1 MTNEEK
7 EISIKR
13 LEAFGFTACRVNSD
27 SYLYY
32 YKGIEIN
39 CNYVKHNKPDKWHV
53 DIILSFESNL
63 EMMFSDIYY
72 EDNIDPEAILN
83 AVKKLAAAVEFIE
96 L

>member
-1 MTNEEK
+1 MTTEEK
-7 EISIKR
+7 LVSIKR
-13 LEAFGFTACRVNSD
+13 LEAFGFTACRVNPD

-39 CNYVKHNKPDKWHV
+39 CNYVKHTKGDKWHV

-63 EMMFSDIYY
+63 EMMFTDIYH
-72 EDNIDPEAILN
+72 ENSIDPEAILN
-83 AVKKLAAAVEFIE
+83 AVKKLDAAVEFIE